1 MPEANKVI
9 AYGRTAEILQ
19 YGNGQVLKLFRIGI
33 PMNTVQEEFR
43 ISSMV
48 YHQGIPSPQPIQMIN
63 LNDRAGIIYQECLGT
78 TLLNMISK
86 KPWLVFRASKKMA
99 KIHLDIH
106 KVSIE
111 LPSQKESL
119 KSRIHEAPILT
130 REEKHQIIDY
140 IDRLKGENKL
150 CHGDFHPDNIILG
163 EAEWIIDWMTG
174 MSGHPAGD
182 AARTLLLFKFGTL
195 PEEAPKFVVFLIS
208 LLRRLMLRTYIRTYI
223 KNSTISLNEIE
234 QWILP
239 VAAARLCE
247 SIPQK
252 EKDELV
258 KLIRS
263 QLLVS

>member
-1 MPEANKVI
+1 
-9 AYGRTAEILQ
+9 
-19 YGNGQVLKLFRIGI
+19 
-33 PMNTVQEEFR
+33 
-43 ISSMV
+43 
-48 YHQGIPSPQPIQMIN
+48 
-63 LNDRAGIIYQECLGT
+63 
-78 TLLNMISK
+78 
-86 KPWLVFRASKKMA
+86 MA

-140 IDRLKGENKL
+140 IDRLKDENKL

-247 SIPQK
+247 WIPQK

-258 KLIRS
+258 KLIRGH
-263 QLLVS
+263 LLVS